1 MLDNKKYK
9 EIRRKRLNNFL
20 LFYTF
25 IILFLCF
32 NMTISKYGA
41 IGKANSNISIAAWK
55 IKINN
60 ENIETSNTFVLNNNQ
75 QTAGAQTTNNKIA
88 PDSNGYFE
96 IILDLSD
103 TEVSI
108 DYKLEIDTSIL
119 EKNGISLQLTG
130 YSINGGT
137 INQIENNTISGEKI
151 LREVNGK
158 IIKFTEEDNC
168 NIKIYWNWTADIEN
182 PEFTGESLKINVN
195 AIVQQKLGDE

>member
-60 ENIETSNTFVLNNNQ
+60 ENIETSNTFLLNNNQ

-119 EKNGISLQLTG
+119 ERNGINLQITG

-168 NIKIYWNWTADIEN
+168 NIKIYWTWTADIEN
-182 PEFTGESLKINVN
+182 PEFTAESLKINVN
-195 AIVQQKLGDE
+195 AIVKQKLGDE